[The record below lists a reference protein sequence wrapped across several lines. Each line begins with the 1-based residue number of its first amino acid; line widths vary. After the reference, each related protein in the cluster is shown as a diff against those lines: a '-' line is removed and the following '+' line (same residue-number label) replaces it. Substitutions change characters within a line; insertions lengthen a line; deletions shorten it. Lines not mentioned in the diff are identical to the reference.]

1 MVQLFPAA
9 FRCRAVKFPTHPLAD
24 PAPTLAAEVN
34 TTQSEIDTVPETGRA
49 RPVPL
54 LATAPSWEALRGY
67 ATLMRGVLDA
77 LPFGV
82 AVLDRGGTLTT
93 WNHELASM
101 LPSPPSRGGT
111 HDISVLVR
119 EVHRIV
125 ADPQDFDARLQ
136 LALEPSE
143 AELDGE
149 LPSSDFE
156 VALHGEDGGALA
168 VSANAFGDGD
178 ESIVICFR
186 DATGELRARRALE
199 HRAMHDQLTGLPNRE
214 LLMDRLSVA
223 LARLGR
229 QGTAVGVLFID
240 LDGFKEVNDLHGH
253 DVGDEL
259 LVSVAARLRREV
271 RDGDTVAR
279 FGGDEFVV
287 LCEDLVR
294 IEAAEPLARRL
305 AEAVAQPVSI
315 AERTL
320 HVRASIGVVV
330 EQNSAT
336 SAEALVKRAD
346 AEMYRVKH
354 GAR

>member
-1 MVQLFPAA
+1 M
-9 FRCRAVKFPTHPLAD
+9 AD
-24 PAPTLAAEVN
+24 ADRVRPAPRL
-34 TTQSEIDTVPETGRA
+34 S
-49 RPVPL
+49 
-54 LATAPSWEALRGY
+54 TAPSWEALRGY

-93 WNHELASM
+93 WNNELASM

-119 EVHRIV
+119 QVHRIV
-125 ADPQDFDARLQ
+125 ADPQDFDARLK
-136 LALEPSE
+136 LALEPPESD
-143 AELDGE
+143 AEGE
-149 LPSSDFE
+149 PVPSNEFE
-156 VALHGEDGGALA
+156 VALHGDDGGALA
-168 VSANAFGDGD
+168 VSVNPFGDAD

-199 HRAMHDQLTGLPNRE
+199 HRAMHDALTKLPNRE

-240 LDGFKEVNDLHGH
+240 LDGFKEVNDLYGH

-259 LVSVAARLRREV
+259 LVTVAERLRREV

-287 LCEDLVR
+287 LCEDLVH
-294 IEAAEPLARRL
+294 IEAAEPLAHRL
-305 AEAVAQPVSI
+305 ADAVAQQVSVG
-315 AERTL
+315 ERL
-320 HVRASIGVVV
+320 LSVNASIGVVV
-330 EQNSAT
+330 EQNPAT
-336 SAEALVKRAD
+336 SAEELVKRAD
-346 AEMYRVKH
+346 SEMYRVKH

>member
-1 MVQLFPAA
+1 VS
-9 FRCRAVKFPTHPLAD
+9 
-24 PAPTLAAEVN
+24 
-34 TTQSEIDTVPETGRA
+34 TTQSEIDTVPESGRA

-125 ADPQDFDARLQ
+125 ADPQEFDAHLAMALQ
-136 LALEPSE
+136 PPEESPDSE
-143 AELDGE
+143 MPGGE
-149 LPSSDFE
+149 FE
-156 VALHGEDGGALA
+156 VALHGDDGGALA
-168 VSANAFGDGD
+168 VSVSVFGERD
-178 ESIVICFR
+178 ESVVICFR

-199 HRAMHDQLTGLPNRE
+199 HRAMHDPLTKLPNRE

-259 LVSVAARLRREV
+259 LIAVADRLRHEV

-305 AEAVAQPVSI
+305 AEAVAHPVSTGD
-315 AERTL
+315 RL
-320 HVRASIGVVV
+320 LVVRASIGVVV
-330 EQNSAT
+330 EQNPAT
-336 SAEALVKRAD
+336 SAETLVKRAD
-346 AEMYRVKH
+346 EEMYRVKH

>member
-1 MVQLFPAA
+1 MASPAHKLA
-9 FRCRAVKFPTHPLAD
+9 SAVSPKHSQTDPIADSEQSRLASPRP
-24 PAPTLAAEVN
+24 PAPP
-34 TTQSEIDTVPETGRA
+34 TT
-49 RPVPL
+49 

-82 AVLDRGGTLTT
+82 AVLDRGGVLTT

-111 HDISVLVR
+111 HDLSVLVR

-125 ADPQDFDARLQ
+125 ADPQEFDARLK
-136 LALEPSE
+136 LALQPPETE
-143 AELDGE
+143 TEGE
-149 LPSSDFE
+149 RPAGEFE
-156 VALHGEDGGALA
+156 VALLGDDNGALA
-168 VSANAFGDGD
+168 VSVTGFGDND

-199 HRAMHDQLTGLPNRE
+199 HRAMHDHLTDLPNRE

-240 LDGFKEVNDLHGH
+240 LDGFKEINDVHGH
-253 DVGDEL
+253 DVGDVV
-259 LVSVAARLRREV
+259 LVNVASRLRREV

-305 AEAVAQPVSI
+305 AEAVAQPVSTGD
-315 AERTL
+315 RL
-320 HVRASIGVVV
+320 LVVHASIGVVV
-330 EQNSAT
+330 EQNPAT
-336 SAEALVKRAD
+336 SAESLVKRAD
-346 AEMYRVKH
+346 EEMYRVKH
-354 GAR
+354 GSR

>member
-1 MVQLFPAA
+1 VLHIDS
-9 FRCRAVKFPTHPLAD
+9 RVEVSTTH
-24 PAPTLAAEVN
+24 
-34 TTQSEIDTVPETGRA
+34 SEIDPVAETDRV
-49 RPVPL
+49 RPVPR

-93 WNHELASM
+93 WNNELASM

-119 EVHRIV
+119 QVHRIV
-125 ADPQDFDARLQ
+125 ADPQDFDVRLK
-136 LALEPSE
+136 LALEPPESE
-143 AELDGE
+143 VEGE
-149 LPSSDFE
+149 PPSNEFE

-168 VSANAFGDGD
+168 VSVNPFGDDD

-186 DATGELRARRALE
+186 DATGELRARRELE
-199 HRAMHDQLTGLPNRE
+199 HRAMHDPLTKLPNRE

-259 LVSVAARLRREV
+259 LITVAERLRREV

-305 AEAVAQPVSI
+305 AEAVAQPVSTG
-315 AERTL
+315 ERL
-320 HVRASIGVVV
+320 LVVRASIGVVV
-330 EQNSAT
+330 EQNPAT

-346 AEMYRVKH
+346 SEMYRVKH

>member
-1 MVQLFPAA
+1 VSSKHSQSDPIADSEQSRLAST
-9 FRCRAVKFPTHPLAD
+9 RPT
-24 PAPTLAAEVN
+24 T
-34 TTQSEIDTVPETGRA
+34 
-49 RPVPL
+49 

-111 HDISVLVR
+111 HDLSVLVR

-125 ADPQDFDARLQ
+125 ADPQEFDARLQ
-136 LALEPSE
+136 RALEPPE
-143 AELDGE
+143 TQEEGE
-149 LPSSDFE
+149 WPAGEFE
-156 VALHGEDGGALA
+156 VALLGDDSGALA
-168 VSANAFGDGD
+168 VSVTGFGDND

-199 HRAMHDQLTGLPNRE
+199 HRAMHDHLTDLPNRE

-240 LDGFKEVNDLHGH
+240 LDGFKEINDVHGH
-253 DVGDEL
+253 DVGDVV
-259 LVSVAARLRREV
+259 LVNVASRLRREV

-305 AEAVAQPVSI
+305 AEAVAQPVSTGD
-315 AERTL
+315 RL
-320 HVRASIGVVV
+320 LVVHASIGVVV
-330 EQNSAT
+330 EQNPAT

-346 AEMYRVKH
+346 EEMYRVKH

>member
-1 MVQLFPAA
+1 VSTKSPQIDASAAPA
-9 FRCRAVKFPTHPLAD
+9 RSRA
-24 PAPTLAAEVN
+24 APTLAAAPP
-34 TTQSEIDTVPETGRA
+34 S
-49 RPVPL
+49 

-93 WNHELASM
+93 WNRELASM

-111 HDISVLVR
+111 HDISILVR

-125 ADPQDFDARLQ
+125 ADPQDFDAHLK
-136 LALEPSE
+136 LALEPPESDTE
-143 AELDGE
+143 GE
-149 LPSSDFE
+149 RPSGEFE
-156 VALHGEDGGALA
+156 VALHGDDGGALA
-168 VSANAFGDGD
+168 VSVNGFGEND

-186 DATGELRARRALE
+186 DATGELRARRELE

-240 LDGFKEVNDLHGH
+240 LDGFKEVNDVHGH

-294 IEAAEPLARRL
+294 VEAAEPLARRL
-305 AEAVAQPVSI
+305 ADAVAQPLSTGDRLLV
-315 AERTL
+315 
-320 HVRASIGVVV
+320 VQASIGVVV
-330 EQNSAT
+330 EQNPAT
-336 SAEALVKRAD
+336 SAESLVKRAD
-346 AEMYRVKH
+346 EEMYRVKH
-354 GAR
+354 SNR

>member
-1 MVQLFPAA
+1 LTVNPSQIDPMDESEGSRAA
-9 FRCRAVKFPTHPLAD
+9 APPTEAHSPRASSPQT
-24 PAPTLAAEVN
+24 
-34 TTQSEIDTVPETGRA
+34 
-49 RPVPL
+49 
-54 LATAPSWEALRGY
+54 LATAPSWQALRGY

-93 WNHELASM
+93 WNRELASM

-111 HDISVLVR
+111 HDLSVLVR

-125 ADPQDFDARLQ
+125 ADPQDFDARLR
-136 LALEPSE
+136 LALDPG
-143 AELDGE
+143 DGAGE
-149 LPSSDFE
+149 GERPRGEFE
-156 VALHGEDGGALA
+156 VALRGEGALA
-168 VSANAFGDGD
+168 VSVSSFGEQDAGV
-178 ESIVICFR
+178 VICFR
-186 DATGELRARRALE
+186 DATGELRARRELE
-199 HRAMHDQLTGLPNRE
+199 HRAMHDQLTGLPNRD
-214 LLMDRLSVA
+214 LLMDRLTVA

-240 LDGFKEVNDLHGH
+240 LDGFKEVNDVHGH
-253 DVGDEL
+253 DVGDVV
-259 LVSVAARLRREV
+259 LVNVASRLRREV

-305 AEAVAQPVSI
+305 AAAVAQPISTVDH
-315 AERTL
+315 L
-320 HVRASIGVVV
+320 LVVHASIGVVV
-330 EQNSAT
+330 EQNPAT

-346 AEMYRVKH
+346 SEMYRVKH
-354 GAR
+354 SSR

>member
-1 MVQLFPAA
+1 VTSKHSQTDPIADSEQSRLASRRPKS
-9 FRCRAVKFPTHPLAD
+9 RPTAL
-24 PAPTLAAEVN
+24 
-34 TTQSEIDTVPETGRA
+34 S
-49 RPVPL
+49 
-54 LATAPSWEALRGY
+54 TAPSWEALRGY

-111 HDISVLVR
+111 HDLSVLVR

-125 ADPQDFDARLQ
+125 ADPQEFDARLE
-136 LALEPSE
+136 LALKPPE
-143 AELDGE
+143 AEEEGE
-149 LPSSDFE
+149 RPSGEFE
-156 VALHGEDGGALA
+156 VALLGDDGGALA
-168 VSANAFGDGD
+168 VSVSGFGDDD

-199 HRAMHDQLTGLPNRE
+199 HRAMHDRLTDLPNRE

-240 LDGFKEVNDLHGH
+240 LDGFKEINDVHGH
-253 DVGDEL
+253 DVGDVV
-259 LVSVAARLRREV
+259 LVNVAARLRNEV

-305 AEAVAQPVSI
+305 AEAVAQPVSTGD
-315 AERTL
+315 RL
-320 HVRASIGVVV
+320 LVVHASIGVVV
-330 EQNSAT
+330 EQNPAT

-346 AEMYRVKH
+346 EEMYRVKH

>member
-1 MVQLFPAA
+1 MTT
-9 FRCRAVKFPTHPLAD
+9 TH
-24 PAPTLAAEVN
+24 
-34 TTQSEIDTVPETGRA
+34 SEIDPVADPD
-49 RPVPL
+49 RPRPAPPL
-54 LATAPSWEALRGY
+54 TAAPVLSTAPSWEALRGY

-93 WNHELASM
+93 WNSELASM

-111 HDISVLVR
+111 HDLSVLVR

-125 ADPQDFDARLQ
+125 ADPQDFDARLA
-136 LALEPSE
+136 LALEPPE
-143 AELDGE
+143 TEFDGE
-149 LPSSDFE
+149 RPTSEFE

-168 VSANAFGDGD
+168 VSVNAFGDGD

-186 DATGELRARRALE
+186 DATGELRARRELE

-240 LDGFKEVNDLHGH
+240 LDGFKEVNDVHGH

-259 LVSVAARLRREV
+259 LIRVSDRLRREV

-315 AERTL
+315 AERL
-320 HVRASIGVVV
+320 LVVHASIGVVV

>member
-1 MVQLFPAA
+1 MTSKHSQTDPIADSEQSSLASTRPQS
-9 FRCRAVKFPTHPLAD
+9 RPT
-24 PAPTLAAEVN
+24 V
-34 TTQSEIDTVPETGRA
+34 
-49 RPVPL
+49 

-111 HDISVLVR
+111 HDLSVLVR

-125 ADPQDFDARLQ
+125 ADPQEFDARLK
-136 LALEPSE
+136 LALEPPE
-143 AELDGE
+143 AEEEGE
-149 LPSSDFE
+149 RPSGEFE
-156 VALHGEDGGALA
+156 VALLGDDGGALA
-168 VSANAFGDGD
+168 VSVSGFGDND

-199 HRAMHDQLTGLPNRE
+199 HRAMHDRLTDLPNRE

-240 LDGFKEVNDLHGH
+240 LDGFKEINDVHGH
-253 DVGDEL
+253 DVGDVV
-259 LVSVAARLRREV
+259 LVNVAARLRNEV

-305 AEAVAQPVSI
+305 AEAVAQPVSTGD
-315 AERTL
+315 RL
-320 HVRASIGVVV
+320 LVVHASIGVVV
-330 EQNSAT
+330 EQNPAT

-346 AEMYRVKH
+346 EEMYRVKH

>member
-1 MVQLFPAA
+1 
-9 FRCRAVKFPTHPLAD
+9 
-24 PAPTLAAEVN
+24 
-34 TTQSEIDTVPETGRA
+34 
-49 RPVPL
+49 
-54 LATAPSWEALRGY
+54 
-67 ATLMRGVLDA
+67 MRGVLDA

-82 AVLDRGGTLTT
+82 AVLDRGGVLTT

-111 HDISVLVR
+111 HDLSVLVR

-125 ADPQDFDARLQ
+125 ADPQEFDARLK
-136 LALEPSE
+136 LALQPPETE
-143 AELDGE
+143 TEGE
-149 LPSSDFE
+149 RPAGEFE
-156 VALHGEDGGALA
+156 VALLGDDNGALA
-168 VSANAFGDGD
+168 VSVSGFGDND

-199 HRAMHDQLTGLPNRE
+199 HRAMHDHLTDLPNRE

-240 LDGFKEVNDLHGH
+240 LDGFKEINDVHGH
-253 DVGDEL
+253 DVGDVV
-259 LVSVAARLRREV
+259 LVNVASRLRREV

-305 AEAVAQPVSI
+305 AEAVAQPVSTGD
-315 AERTL
+315 RL
-320 HVRASIGVVV
+320 LVVHASIGVVV
-330 EQNSAT
+330 EQNPAT
-336 SAEALVKRAD
+336 SAESLVKRAD
-346 AEMYRVKH
+346 EEMYRVKH
-354 GAR
+354 GSR

>member
-1 MVQLFPAA
+1 M
-9 FRCRAVKFPTHPLAD
+9 
-24 PAPTLAAEVN
+24 PAPAHTLATAVITEHS
-34 TTQSEIDTVPETGRA
+34 QIDPMADSAALRPDSARGRSA
-49 RPVPL
+49 RSNAPAV

-93 WNHELASM
+93 WNEELASM

-111 HDISVLVR
+111 HDLSVLVHQ
-119 EVHRIV
+119 VHRIV
-125 ADPQDFDARLQ
+125 ADPQEFDARLKA
-136 LALEPSE
+136 ALDPPESDEEGDRPS
-143 AELDGE
+143 GE
-149 LPSSDFE
+149 FE
-156 VALHGEDGGALA
+156 VDLHGEDGGALA
-168 VSANAFGDGD
+168 VSVNGFGEDD

-199 HRAMHDQLTGLPNRE
+199 HRAMHDPLTGLPNRD

-240 LDGFKEVNDLHGH
+240 LDGFKEVNDVHGH

-259 LVSVAARLRREV
+259 LISVAARLRHEV

-305 AEAVAQPVSI
+305 AEAVAQPVSSG
-315 AERTL
+315 ELRL
-320 HVRASIGVVV
+320 VVHASIGVVV
-330 EQNSAT
+330 EQNPAT